1 MPAKAL
7 EVMALGP
14 LASPFFPF
22 ILFGA
27 NPVGWALKLLFWSVP
42 IYLVIIAIS

>member
-7 EVMALGP
+7 DVMALRP
-14 LASPFFPF
+14 SPFFPF